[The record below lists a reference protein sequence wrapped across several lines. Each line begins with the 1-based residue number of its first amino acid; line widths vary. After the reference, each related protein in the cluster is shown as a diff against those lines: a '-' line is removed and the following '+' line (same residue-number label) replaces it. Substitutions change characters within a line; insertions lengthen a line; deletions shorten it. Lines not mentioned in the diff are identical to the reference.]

1 MAVLN
6 NVHCHVG
13 SLEMNMHYDFSETK
27 VHCHVGSLEKS
38 NTLDDQY
45 F

>member
-13 SLEMNMHYDFSETK
+13 SLEKQKSVALLDSC
-27 VHCHVGSLEKS
+27 VHCHVGSLE
-38 NTLDDQY
+38 NQH
-45 F
+45 